1 MDGTEAG
8 KVFVYDDDDP
18 DTFLE
23 EVKWM
28 TQADAEKFAKELI
41 TTCRRPQ
48 FGRRVD
54 SAAESAPRPQ
64 ERGRPDPRGGRTS
77 RSVSVKLDRDE

>member
-1 MDGTEAG
+1 MGRIVVEFKSVDEPPDGTEAG

-28 TQADAEKFAKELI
+28 TQAEAETFAK
-41 TTCRRPQ
+41 
-48 FGRRVD
+48 GR
-54 SAAESAPRPQ
+54 SYEY
-64 ERGRPDPRGGRTS
+64 E
-77 RSVSVKLDRDE
+77 EM

>member
-28 TQADAEKFAKELI
+28 TQADAEKFAKE
-41 TTCRRPQ
+41 
-48 FGRRVD
+48 
-54 SAAESAPRPQ
+54 
-64 ERGRPDPRGGRTS
+64 RGY
-77 RSVSVKLDRDE
+77 EYEEM